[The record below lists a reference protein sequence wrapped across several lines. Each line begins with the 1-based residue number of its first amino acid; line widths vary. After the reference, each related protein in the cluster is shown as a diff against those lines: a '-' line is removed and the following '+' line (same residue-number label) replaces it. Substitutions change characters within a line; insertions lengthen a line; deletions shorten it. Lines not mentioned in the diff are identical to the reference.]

1 MNQITRGG
9 CWVNDA
15 SYLQS
20 ASRDSYAPYYTDSYY
35 GFRLVREKKRHYFV
49 RGGSWYNTASDL
61 QSAYR
66 DNYYQTHTSYRFG
79 FRLTR
84 EKI

>member
-35 GFRLVREKKRHYFV
+35 GFRLVREERKYFL
-49 RGGSWYNTASDL
+49 RGGAWSYDAAFL

-66 DNYYQTHTSYRFG
+66 DYTDPYYASNALG
-79 FRLTR
+79 FRLVK
-84 EKI
+84 EKL